1 MAHCCLQAPG
11 SPSSPDTCPARQ
23 MDVSLEAQRR
33 RGAGAQSAG
42 RVQCEQACDGAC
54 TFRGQ
59 RIFKSTLAQLLTRGR
74 QPWWCARG
82 DEAHARGRCG
92 PKRGGGKDP
101 GPRRA
106 SRPEWEQERGVG
118 RVGSSGVE
126 RGQVGRGWG
135 WGWGVRVAGGGG
147 RARLLLEPQRVLLE
161 DMLPQVFDHVH
172 VQRLGHKPGW
182 G

>member
-1 MAHCCLQAPG
+1 
-11 SPSSPDTCPARQ
+11 
-23 MDVSLEAQRR
+23 
-33 RGAGAQSAG
+33 
-42 RVQCEQACDGAC
+42 
-54 TFRGQ
+54 
-59 RIFKSTLAQLLTRGR
+59 
-74 QPWWCARG
+74 
-82 DEAHARGRCG
+82 
-92 PKRGGGKDP
+92 
-101 GPRRA
+101 
-106 SRPEWEQERGVG
+106 VG